1 MKRRKIPMLACMLA
15 VIMLL
20 SACGSG
26 EDAGEAKDTVQATQ
40 DAGSFEETTP
50 SEDTQTGEKDA
61 QEEAAGI
68 LSSFACT
75 DLEGNQVDQS
85 ILEEYDITMVN
96 VWATFCGPCLRE
108 MPDLGELAAEYEEKG
123 VRIVGLLSDVLD
135 SEGNISDEQVET
147 AKEIVESTGADYL
160 HLLPSQDLYG
170 LLSQIYAVPTTFFVD
185 KEGRQVGKTYV
196 KSMTKENWI
205 QVIEDTLKEAS
216 Q

>member
-1 MKRRKIPMLACMLA
+1 MKKKKIPMLACTMA
-15 VIMLL
+15 MIMLL

-26 EDAGEAKDTVQATQ
+26 ENEGAAKDTVQTTQ
-40 DAGSFEETTP
+40 GAGSLEETTP
-50 SEDTQTGEKDA
+50 SEDTQAGEKDA
-61 QEEAAGI
+61 QEAAGI

-108 MPDLGELAAEYEEKG
+108 MPDLGELASEYEEKG

-135 SEGNISDEQVET
+135 SEGNISEEQVET
-147 AKEIVESTGADYL
+147 AREIVESTGAGYL

-205 QVIEDTLKEAS
+205 QVIEDTLKEVS

>member
-1 MKRRKIPMLACMLA
+1 MKKKKVPMLACAMA
-15 VIMLL
+15 MVMLL

-26 EDAGEAKDTVQATQ
+26 EKAGSAKDTVQVTE
-40 DAGSFEETTP
+40 GSGSIEETTP
-50 SEDTQTGEKDA
+50 SDDTQTGGKDA
-61 QEEAAGI
+61 QEETAGI

-75 DLEGNQVDQS
+75 DLEGNPVDQS

-108 MPDLGELAAEYEEKG
+108 MPDLGELASEYEEKG

-135 SEGNISDEQVET
+135 SEGNISEEQVDT
-147 AKEIVESTGADYL
+147 AREIVESTGADYL

-170 LLSQIYAVPTTFFVD
+170 LLAQIYAVPTTFFVD

-196 KSMTKENWI
+196 KSMTKEKWI
-205 QVIEDTLKEAS
+205 EVIEDTLKEVS